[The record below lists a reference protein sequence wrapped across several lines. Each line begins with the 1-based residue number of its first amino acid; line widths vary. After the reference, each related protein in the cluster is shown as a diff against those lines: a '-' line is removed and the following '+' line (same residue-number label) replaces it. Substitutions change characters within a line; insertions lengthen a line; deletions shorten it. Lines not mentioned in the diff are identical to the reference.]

1 MGNLNSML
9 VKMTM
14 YTMMHTMY
22 TMMHS
27 MLYLMMYTM
36 LYTWFPNT
44 DQIQIDSIK
53 NGSQHNFSNFLL
65 PAVLVISSNS
75 EIVKLKLISLMSK
88 NLQKIPNKIN
98 KLRIDFKILLRDS
111 LLLSC

>member
-1 MGNLNSML
+1 MGNLNSMH

-14 YTMMHTMY
+14 YTMYMMMY
-22 TMMHS
+22 T
-27 MLYLMMYTM
+27 MLYLMMYMM

-53 NGSQHNFSNFLL
+53 NGSQHNLSNFLR

-75 EIVKLKLISLMSK
+75 EIVKLKLISLMLK
-88 NLQKIPNKIN
+88 HLQKISNKIN

-111 LLLSC
+111 FLLSC